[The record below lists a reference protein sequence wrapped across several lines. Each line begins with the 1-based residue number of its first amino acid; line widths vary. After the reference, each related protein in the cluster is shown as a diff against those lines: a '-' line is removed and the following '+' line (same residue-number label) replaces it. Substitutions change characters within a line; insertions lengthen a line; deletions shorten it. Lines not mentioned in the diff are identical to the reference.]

1 MECSLKINKKTY
13 AERIQ
18 KQQQLYRQHEP
29 APKQDFVINTHFTNC
44 PLIGKQLNNL
54 IVDANCGIVYLSLNG
69 SYPALQTVSYN
80 ILHPHLFC
88 FRPFDSFFPL
98 SEGGAWTKTCMV
110 VTPPGTSHNGL
121 LHSPKVLLFSRIFPA
136 LIIFTSFT
144 VLGPFS
150 LSLGHWE
157 RMLSFKVATLAAA
170 GKLLGPMSDPS
181 VNLNLIS
188 NWSCASA
195 ILQIL
200 TNSQYPNTTIFT
212 WDLSERINLQYLNN
226 RLGCKIKNLRA

>member
-1 MECSLKINKKTY
+1 MPNEYKSNSK
-13 AERIQ
+13 
-18 KQQQLYRQHEP
+18 LYRQHEP

-54 IVDANCGIVYLSLNG
+54 IVDANCGIVYLSLNS

-150 LSLGHWE
+150 LSLGH
-157 RMLSFKVATLAAA
+157 
-170 GKLLGPMSDPS
+170 
-181 VNLNLIS
+181 
-188 NWSCASA
+188 
-195 ILQIL
+195 
-200 TNSQYPNTTIFT
+200 
-212 WDLSERINLQYLNN
+212 
-226 RLGCKIKNLRA
+226 

>member
-1 MECSLKINKKTY
+1 MQLTKT
-13 AERIQ
+13 
-18 KQQQLYRQHEP
+18 KQLVPNEYKSNSLYRQHEP
-29 APKQDFVINTHFTNC
+29 APKQDFVINTHFTSSS
-44 PLIGKQLNNL
+44 LIGEQLNNL
-54 IVDANCGIVYLSLNG
+54 TVDANCGIVYLSLND
-69 SYPALQTVSYN
+69 SYPALPTASYN

-88 FRPFDSFFPL
+88 FRPFESFFPL

-110 VTPPGTSHNGL
+110 VTPPGTSHKGL

-188 NWSCASA
+188 NWSCASV

-200 TNSQYPNTTIFT
+200 TDSQYQNTTIFT